1 MLKSLK
7 KIQSF
12 GVYNNFTSSAD
23 LADFNDKNIIYGWNY
38 SGKTTFSRV
47 FSTLEHRNAHPDYP
61 AGKFSFELGDGTK
74 LDETNFKDRA
84 PLVRVFNSDFIESN
98 LSWDGGAFNPILL
111 LGEDTI
117 EAEKKIDKLEALV
130 ERCRIGYKKKQDED
144 KDVDKLISTLK
155 TNTAKQIKNT
165 LNIVEAYSATHL
177 DKTISI
183 LPNPV
188 NQSLL
193 SDAEVT
199 SKLKKALSTSSD
211 RLDRVQNI
219 SIQLGAAEFFDK
231 CNAKVMETPAF
242 SSVIEYLRDNPSI
255 SDWIETGLSI
265 NEGKQSCEFC
275 GGKIEEERIRGFKSH
290 FSKDLAKYKEELK
303 GLIRNAES
311 LTKVYVPLN
320 ENQLYPEFR
329 ANINEMNIDI
339 ETSIKSYN
347 NQIDGLIS
355 SLKAKLGAP
364 FSEIDETLYSKAHEN
379 LIKESLKKLNEAIDQ
394 SNKATENFDSEKKT
408 AIDELK
414 KHYAATF
421 LIDNKIEKQNY
432 KRKLYSSHKEKYRKI
447 AENLKTEIQELQA
460 SISKAQKGREI
471 LNEYISD
478 FLGRDEISIDV
489 VEIEGY
495 ERFRLS
501 REGSIAK
508 NLSEGEKSAIA
519 FSFFLTKLGELKDL
533 SQAIVYI
540 DDPISSLDSNHI
552 FQVNA
557 LIKEYFFE
565 KSENPDNGS
574 LQWQCKCKQLFIST
588 HNFEFFSLLK
598 ELPLNNKKSSYFQV
612 KRVSGKESKIVNL
625 PKSIEMYSSEYHYL
639 FSIIHRF
646 HESEDKEDLELLMSI
661 PNAVR
666 RFVELYTYSRIPSFT
681 RDTVDQRAEQLFGAQ
696 ESKRILKVLHYF
708 SHLNNIERLANNSDL
723 ICDIGNAVEDI
734 IKHLKTDKAHYEAL
748 LSSVA

>member
-12 GVYNNFTSSAD
+12 GVYNSFSSSSD
-23 LADFNDKNIIYGWNY
+23 LANFNDKNIIYGWNY
-38 SGKTTFSRV
+38 SGKTTFSRI

-61 AGKFSFELGDGTK
+61 AGKFTFELGDGTK
-74 LDETNFKDRA
+74 LDETNFKDSA
-84 PLVRVFNSDFIESN
+84 LLVRVFNSDFIESN

-117 EAEKKIDKLEALV
+117 EAEKKIEKCEALV
-130 ERCRIGYKKKQDED
+130 ERCRTGYKKKQDED
-144 KDVDKLISTLK
+144 KDVDKLISSLK

-165 LNIVEAYSATHL
+165 LNIVEAYTATHL
-177 DKTISI
+177 DKTIAI

-193 SDAEVT
+193 TDAEVT

-231 CNAKVMETPAF
+231 CNAKVMEIPAF

-290 FSKDLAKYKEELK
+290 FSKDLAKYKEEIK

-311 LTKVYVPLN
+311 LTKVYVHLN

-329 ANINEMNIDI
+329 DNINELNISI
-339 ETSIKSYN
+339 ERSIKNYN
-347 NQIDGLIS
+347 NQIEGLIN
-355 SLKAKLGAP
+355 SLKAKFDAP
-364 FSEIDETLYSKAHEN
+364 FSEVDETLYSKSHEDV
-379 LIKESLKKLNEAIDQ
+379 IKESLNRLNEAINQ
-394 SNKATENFDSEKKT
+394 SNKATENFDGQKKI

-447 AENLKTEIQELQA
+447 AENLKAEIQELQA

-478 FLGRDEISIDV
+478 FLGRDEIRIDV
-489 VEIEGY
+489 VEIEGR

-501 REGSIAK
+501 REGIIAK

-533 SQAIVYI
+533 NHVIVYI

-565 KSENPDNGS
+565 KSENGS
-574 LQWQCKCKQLFIST
+574 WQCKCKQLFIST

-598 ELPLNNKKSSYFQV
+598 ELPLNKKSSYFQI
-612 KRVSGKESKIVNL
+612 KRVSSKESKIVNL

-666 RFVELYTYSRIPSFT
+666 RFVELYTYSRIPSFA

-734 IKHLKTDKAHYEAL
+734 IKHLKTDTAHYEAL

>member
-1 MLKSLK
+1 M
-7 KIQSF
+7 
-12 GVYNNFTSSAD
+12 
-23 LADFNDKNIIYGWNY
+23 NY
-38 SGKTTFSRV
+38 SGKTTFSRI

-61 AGKFSFELGDGTK
+61 AGKFTFELGDGTK
-74 LDETNFKDRA
+74 LDENNFKDIA
-84 PLVRVFNSDFIESN
+84 PVVRVFNSDFIENN
-98 LSWDGGAFNPILL
+98 LSWDGESFNPILL

-117 EAEKKIDKLEALV
+117 EAEKKIDKYEALV
-130 ERCRIGYKKKQDED
+130 ERCRTGYKKKQDED
-144 KDVDKLISTLK
+144 KEIDKLISSLK

-165 LNIVEAYSATHL
+165 LNIVEAYTATHL
-177 DKTISI
+177 DKTIAI
-183 LPNPV
+183 LPTPI

-193 SDAEVT
+193 SDIEVS
-199 SKLKKALSTSSD
+199 SKLKMALSTNSD
-211 RLDRVQNI
+211 RLEKVKNI
-219 SIQLGAAEFFDK
+219 SVPLGAGEFFDK
-231 CNAKVMETPAF
+231 CNAKLKETPAF

-255 SDWIETGLSI
+255 SNWIETGLSI
-265 NEGKQSCEFC
+265 NEGKESCEFC
-275 GGKIEEERIRGFKSH
+275 GGKIDEERIKGFKLH
-290 FSKDLAKYKEELK
+290 FSKDLAKYKGELK
-303 GLIRNAES
+303 GLIRSAEK
-311 LTKVYVPLN
+311 LPMAYVHLN

-329 ANINEMNIDI
+329 ANINEFNSNI
-339 ETSIKSYN
+339 ETSIKNYN
-347 NQIDGLIS
+347 NQIEELINR
-355 SLKAKLGAP
+355 LKEKHDAP
-364 FSEIDETLYSKAHEN
+364 FLEVNKISYSKAHES
-379 LIKESLKKLNEAIDQ
+379 LVKDSLKQLNEAIDQ
-394 SNKATENFDSEKKT
+394 SNKATEDFDGQKKK

-421 LIDNKIEKQNY
+421 LIDNEIEEKKS
-432 KRKLYSSHKEKYRKI
+432 KRALYSSHKEKYRNI
-447 AENLKTEIQELQA
+447 AENLKAEIQELQA

-471 LNEYISD
+471 INEYISE
-478 FLGRDEISIDV
+478 FLGRDEIRIDV
-489 VEIEGY
+489 VEIDGY

-519 FSFFLTKLGELKDL
+519 FSFFLTKLGEIKELN
-533 SQAIVYI
+533 QAIVYI

-557 LIKEYFFE
+557 LIKEYFFG
-565 KSENPDNGS
+565 KVKNPDNGS
-574 LQWQCKCKQLFIST
+574 VQWQCKCKQLFIST

-598 ELPLNNKKSSYFQV
+598 ELPLGNKKSAFFQI

-646 HESEDKEDLELLMSI
+646 HKSEDKENLELLLSI

-734 IKHLKTDKAHYEAL
+734 IKHLQADKAHYEAL
-748 LSSVA
+748 LTSVA

>member
-12 GVYNNFTSSAD
+12 GVYNNFSSPAD
-23 LADFNDKNIIYGWNY
+23 LSNFNDKNIIYGWNY
-38 SGKTTFSRV
+38 SGKTTFSRI

-61 AGKFSFELGDGTK
+61 AGKFTFELGDGTK
-74 LDETNFKDRA
+74 LDETNFKDSA
-84 PLVRVFNSDFIESN
+84 LLVRVFNSDFIESN

-117 EAEKKIDKLEALV
+117 EAEKKIEKFEALI
-130 ERCRIGYKKKQDED
+130 ERCRTGYKKKQDED
-144 KDVDKLISTLK
+144 KDVDKLISSLK

-165 LNIVEAYSATHL
+165 LNIVEAYTATHL
-177 DKTISI
+177 DKTIAI

-193 SDAEVT
+193 TDAEVT

-231 CNAKVMETPAF
+231 CNAKVMEMPAF
-242 SSVIEYLRDNPSI
+242 SSVIGYLRDNPSI

-290 FSKDLAKYKEELK
+290 FSKDLAKYKEEIK
-303 GLIRNAES
+303 ELIRNAES
-311 LTKVYVPLN
+311 LTKVYVYLN

-329 ANINEMNIDI
+329 DNINELNISI
-339 ETSIKSYN
+339 ETSIKNYN
-347 NQIDGLIS
+347 NQIELLID
-355 SLKAKLGAP
+355 SLKAKLDAP
-364 FSEIDETLYSKAHEN
+364 FSEVDETLYSKAHEDVIN
-379 LIKESLKKLNEAIDQ
+379 ESLNRLNEAINQ
-394 SNKATENFDSEKKT
+394 SNKATENFDGQKKA

-421 LIDNKIEKQNY
+421 LIDNEIEKKNY

-447 AENLKTEIQELQA
+447 AENLKAEIQELQA

-478 FLGRDEISIDV
+478 FLGRDEIRIDV
-489 VEIEGY
+489 VEIEGR

-533 SQAIVYI
+533 NHAIVYI

-565 KSENPDNGS
+565 KSENGS
-574 LQWQCKCKQLFIST
+574 WQCKCKQLFIST

-598 ELPLNNKKSSYFQV
+598 ELPLNNKKSSYFQI

-734 IKHLKTDKAHYEAL
+734 IKQLKTDKAHYEAL

>member
-12 GVYNNFTSSAD
+12 GIYNNFSSSAD

-61 AGKFSFELGDGTK
+61 AGKFTFELGDGTK
-74 LDETNFKDRA
+74 LDETNFKDTA
-84 PLVRVFNSDFIESN
+84 PLVRVFNSDFIKSN

-130 ERCRIGYKKKQDED
+130 ERCRTGYKIKQDED
-144 KDVDKLISTLK
+144 KEVDKLISTLK

-165 LNIVEAYSATHL
+165 LNIVEAYTATHL
-177 DKTISI
+177 DKTISM

-211 RLDRVQNI
+211 RLDRVKNI
-219 SIQLGAAEFFDK
+219 DIQLGAAEFFDK

-303 GLIRNAES
+303 ELIRNAES
-311 LTKVYVPLN
+311 LAKVYVHLN

-329 ANINEMNIDI
+329 TNIKEMNVIID
-339 ETSIKSYN
+339 TSIKRYN
-347 NQIDGLIS
+347 NQIYGLIN
-355 SLKAKLGAP
+355 SLKAKLDAP
-364 FSEIDETLYSKAHEN
+364 FSKIDEILYSKTHED
-379 LIKESLKKLNEAIDQ
+379 LIKKTLKQINEAIDK
-394 SNKATENFDSEKKT
+394 SNKATENFDSQKKT

-421 LIDNKIEKQNY
+421 LIDNEIEKHNR
-432 KRKLYSSHKEKYRKI
+432 KRDLYSYHKEKYRKI
-447 AENLKTEIQELQA
+447 AENIKAEIQKLQA

-471 LNEYISD
+471 INEYISD
-478 FLGRDEISIDV
+478 FLGRNEIRIDV
-489 VEIEGY
+489 VEVEGY

-519 FSFFLTKLGELKDL
+519 FSFFLTKLGELKEL
-533 SQAIVYI
+533 NQAIVYI

-565 KSENPDNGS
+565 KSENGS
-574 LQWQCKCKQLFIST
+574 SQWQCKCKQLFIST

-598 ELPLNNKKSSYFQV
+598 ELPLNNKKSSYFQI

-646 HESEDKEDLELLMSI
+646 HESEEKEDLELLMSI

-696 ESKRILKVLHYF
+696 ESKRLLKVLHYF

-723 ICDIGNAVEDI
+723 ICDISNAVEDI
-734 IKHLKTDKAHYEAL
+734 IKHLKKDKAHYEAL
-748 LSSVA
+748 LSSVV

>member
-12 GVYNNFTSSAD
+12 GVYNNFSSPAD
-23 LADFNDKNIIYGWNY
+23 LSNFNDKNIIYGWNY

-47 FSTLEHRNAHPDYP
+47 FSTLEDRNAHPDYP
-61 AGKFSFELGDGTK
+61 AGKFTFELGDGTK
-74 LDETNFKDRA
+74 LDETNFKDSA
-84 PLVRVFNSDFIESN
+84 LLVRVFNSDFIESN
-98 LSWDGGAFNPILL
+98 LSWNGGAFNPILL

-117 EAEKKIDKLEALV
+117 DAEKKIEKFEDLV
-130 ERCRIGYKKKQDED
+130 ERCRTGYKKKQDED
-144 KDVDKLISTLK
+144 KDVDNLISSLK

-165 LNIVEAYSATHL
+165 LNIVEAYTATHL
-177 DKTISI
+177 DKTIAI

-193 SDAEVT
+193 TDAEVT

-231 CNAKVMETPAF
+231 CNAKVMEIPAF

-290 FSKDLAKYKEELK
+290 FSKDLAKYKEEIK

-311 LTKVYVPLN
+311 LTKVYVHLN

-329 ANINEMNIDI
+329 DNINELNISI
-339 ETSIKSYN
+339 ETSIKNYN
-347 NQIDGLIS
+347 NQIEELIN
-355 SLKAKLGAP
+355 SLKAKLDAP
-364 FSEIDETLYSKAHEN
+364 FSEVDETLYSKAHEDV
-379 LIKESLKKLNEAIDQ
+379 IKESLNRLNEAINQ
-394 SNKATENFDSEKKT
+394 SNKATENFDGQKKT

-414 KHYAATF
+414 KHYAAIF

-447 AENLKTEIQELQA
+447 AKNLKAEIQELQA

-478 FLGRDEISIDV
+478 FLGRDEIRIDV
-489 VEIEGY
+489 VEIEGR

-501 REGSIAK
+501 REGGTAK

-519 FSFFLTKLGELKDL
+519 FSFFLTKLGELKEL
-533 SQAIVYI
+533 NHAIVYI

-565 KSENPDNGS
+565 KSENGS
-574 LQWQCKCKQLFIST
+574 WQCKCKQLFIST

-598 ELPLNNKKSSYFQV
+598 ELPLNNKKSSYFQI

-661 PNAVR
+661 PNSVR